1 MNADYSIAHLAP
13 ASDLFSFHV
22 KILTHNLQ
30 IFQVLNQAAVI
41 FAAVTFVKLFQSFT
55 GEDFTIIAMV

>member
-1 MNADYSIAHLAP
+1 MNADYSVAHRAP
-13 ASDLFSFHV
+13 ASDLFPFHV
-22 KILTHNLQ
+22 RILTHNLQ

-55 GEDFTIIAMV
+55 GEDFTIIAML